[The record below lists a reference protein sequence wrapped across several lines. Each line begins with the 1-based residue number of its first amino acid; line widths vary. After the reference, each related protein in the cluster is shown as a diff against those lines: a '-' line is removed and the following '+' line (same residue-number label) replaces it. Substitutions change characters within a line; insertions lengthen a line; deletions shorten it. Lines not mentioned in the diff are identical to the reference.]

1 MLAGK
6 VMISWRIHSFLFSIL
21 KGDAYGG
28 VMTFANNTTK
38 LDTMQ
43 ALKELFFPNGKLKM
57 GEMKNF
63 TYEIGNYQIETI
75 PDTFRIADYSNEH
88 GLSRVRLYIMT
99 RKTANS
105 W

>member
-1 MLAGK
+1 
-6 VMISWRIHSFLFSIL
+6 
-21 KGDAYGG
+21 
-28 VMTFANNTTK
+28 MTFANNTTI

-43 ALKELFFPNGKLKM
+43 VLKELFFPNGKLKM

>member
-1 MLAGK
+1 
-6 VMISWRIHSFLFSIL
+6 
-21 KGDAYGG
+21 
-28 VMTFANNTTK
+28 MTFANNTTK

-75 PDTFRIADYSNEH
+75 PDTFRIAD
-88 GLSRVRLYIMT
+88 
-99 RKTANS
+99 
-105 W
+105 

>member
-6 VMISWRIHSFLFSIL
+6 VMISRRIHSFVFGIL

-28 VMTFANNTTK
+28 AMTFANNTTK

-63 TYEIGNYQIETI
+63 NFERRNYQIETI
-75 PDTFRIADYSNEH
+75 PDTFRLAD
-88 GLSRVRLYIMT
+88 
-99 RKTANS
+99 
-105 W
+105 